1 MNNNYKIFGLIVSLM
16 RGDNPPK
23 ISKNFSENVMQKISL
38 AKEPSYLYK
47 LRYLFTVIVEDSNNL
62 LDIKHNNF
70 LKIAASVFFAVITAY
85 SLISFE
91 RSETNVV
98 SVDIIEDTN
107 DNSQL
112 IKRVNDKPACVKAE
126 KSTEKNNESCK

>member
-16 RGDNPPK
+16 RNDNPPE
-23 ISKNFSENVMQKISL
+23 ISKNFSENVMRKISL
-38 AKEPSYLYK
+38 TKKSL
-47 LRYLFTVIVEDSNNL
+47 DS
-62 LDIKHNNF
+62 HYNNF

-91 RSETNVV
+91 QSETNVV

-107 DNSQL
+107 DNNEL
-112 IKRVNDKPACVKAE
+112 IKRVKDNSACTKTEESIEEIND
-126 KSTEKNNESCK
+126 SCK